1 VSAEQQALVLN
12 AIPLIVVG
20 GAYLVAG
27 LSLGPSLLGE
37 RERGRKVDYALAV
50 GYPCGGLAAVTLGV
64 LVLLDGRPLAG
75 NGWIA
80 LAAIL
85 LGGLPALLF
94 FRRWRDRALLLT
106 GAQRT
111 QEAEQRTFASKRRL
125 EDVASISNRLARTK
139 DVESAARLLL
149 DEVSALAGAEM
160 AGLVLLDEES
170 QFADGVLARE
180 AGRDVD
186 WFPDVRID
194 LRNEPSGV
202 ASAVFD
208 ASSFAVYDATQ
219 SPRVSR
225 RLVERA
231 DAKSTAY
238 VPLIADA
245 RVIGCLVLASI
256 TEHRAFDQ
264 PDLALLESIA
274 AQGAMAID
282 RRRVTAALGSV
293 LEQNE
298 LRARQQD
305 AVLRAARTLTG
316 ELEVPALLDT
326 LVRELVTVLNGDAA
340 DCWLLAESGDVLRC
354 RAVYGLPESE
364 LGREVAPP
372 PSVLSAIAERG
383 PAVRRDLTAPD
394 VPQWTPAYPAFEE
407 ALAAQIVV
415 QEQVR
420 GVVDV
425 YSLESGRFQKNDL
438 TAVEALT
445 ALASLALRGGEAF
458 DARSRQAR
466 IERGFYRIAAVLSR
480 SLSLPAT
487 YDAVAQAANE
497 ALGGGF
503 AAALAP
509 RAGTLALA
517 GSHRLPPALRAELEG
532 SPPIP
537 PALLAAVRDRRMLA
551 SPNLALDDRFEDRW
565 QALGAETGFASLL
578 VIPVEVPVEQD
589 AAVVVVVCFEEA
601 RSFSNEDLELAR
613 HVAGAARGALERA
626 NLFETERGS
635 RTLAQQLARTGSAL
649 ATELDP
655 AAVLDEVVEQAPALL
670 GADACAIRVLEG
682 EELVVAALS
691 EPALRGVLGHRAEA
705 GAWLSGE
712 VVQSH
717 GPVALA
723 DAAADERLGTVDPL
737 LRLGY
742 TAYLGVPLEGPEGV
756 LHGVLSVYDKQPR
769 AWRPEEVEALL
780 ALAANASAAL
790 SNAELYQRVALEKER
805 SAAILDN
812 VADGIVAVDRDGH
825 VVLWNSAAE
834 EITGVSAAEALGR
847 DPDEVLGRQL
857 GAGDDAPAG
866 ESFVA
871 VRRGGE
877 DVWLSVAEA
886 TMRDPA
892 GAVAGRIFA
901 FRDISADRQV
911 EQMKSDFVSTVSHE
925 LRTPLTSIYG
935 FAETLLRQDVLFG
948 DDEKRTFLRYIAA
961 ESQRLTRIV
970 DALLSVARLDTGDLD
985 VSIAPTDVRSVLSEV
1000 VSEAEQVAPSNGHR
1014 FVVDVPSEPLAAQAD
1029 ADKLRQVLVH
1039 LVDNAVKFSPAGGTV
1054 VVAARR
1060 RDDTV
1065 EFEVSDEGIGI
1076 PPSERDR
1083 IFRKFYRADP
1093 AALGDAAGGTGLG
1106 LFIVHG
1112 LVSAMGGRI
1121 RVESSEGNGSSFQFE
1136 LPAAQA
1142 ASSARE
1148 VADGRV

>member
-1 VSAEQQALVLN
+1 
-12 AIPLIVVG
+12 
-20 GAYLVAG
+20 
-27 LSLGPSLLGE
+27 
-37 RERGRKVDYALAV
+37 
-50 GYPCGGLAAVTLGV
+50 
-64 LVLLDGRPLAG
+64 
-75 NGWIA
+75 
-80 LAAIL
+80 
-85 LGGLPALLF
+85 
-94 FRRWRDRALLLT
+94 
-106 GAQRT
+106 
-111 QEAEQRTFASKRRL
+111 
-125 EDVASISNRLARTK
+125 
-139 DVESAARLLL
+139 
-149 DEVSALAGAEM
+149 M
-160 AGLVLLDEES
+160 AGLVLLDDES
-170 QFADGVLARE
+170 RFADGVLARQ

-186 WFPDVRID
+186 WFRDVRID
-194 LRNEPSGV
+194 LRSEPSGV

-208 ASSFAVYDATQ
+208 ASSFAVYDATR

-238 VPLIADA
+238 VPLIADT
-245 RVIGCLVLASI
+245 RVIGCIVLASI
-256 TEHRAFDQ
+256 REHHAFDQ

-274 AQGAMAID
+274 AQGAIAID
-282 RRRVTAALGSV
+282 RRRVSAALGSA

-298 LRARQQD
+298 LRALQQD
-305 AVLRAARTLTG
+305 GVLRAARTFAEAF
-316 ELEVPALLDT
+316 ELPAVLDT
-326 LVRELVTVLNGDAA
+326 LVRELVTVTNGDAA
-340 DCWLLAESGDVLRC
+340 DCWLLAESEEVLRC
-354 RAVYGLPESE
+354 RAVFDLPDSE

-372 PSVLSAIAERG
+372 PSVRAAIAERG
-383 PAVRRDLTAPD
+383 PVLRRDLTTAE
-394 VPQWTPAYPAFEE
+394 VPQWAPAYPAFEE
-407 ALAAQIVV
+407 ALTGQIVV
-415 QEQVR
+415 EEQVR

-425 YSLESGRFQKNDL
+425 YSLESGRFQESDL
-438 TAVEALT
+438 AAVEALT

-458 DARSRQAR
+458 DERARQAR
-466 IERGFYRIAAVLSR
+466 IERGFYRIAEVLSR
-480 SLSLPAT
+480 TLSLPAT
-487 YDAVAQAANE
+487 YDALAQAAGE
-497 ALGGGF
+497 VLGGGF

-509 RAGTLALA
+509 RAGKLALA
-517 GSHRLPPALRAELEG
+517 GSHRLPSALRAELEA
-532 SPPIP
+532 SPPVP

-551 SPNLALDDRFEDRW
+551 SPNLALDDRFEERW

-578 VIPVEVPVEQD
+578 VIPVEAPGEED
-589 AAVVVVVCFEEA
+589 GVVVIVGFEEA
-601 RSFSNEDLELAR
+601 HSFSNEDLELAR
-613 HVAGAARGALERA
+613 NVAGAARGALERA
-626 NLFETERGS
+626 HRFETERGS
-635 RTLAQQLARTGSAL
+635 RTLAQQLARTGSVL

-691 EPALRGVLGHRAEA
+691 APTLRDVLGHRAEA

-723 DAAADERLGTVDPL
+723 DAAADERLSNADPL
-737 LRLGY
+737 LGAGY
-742 TAYLGVPLEGPEGV
+742 TAYLGVPLEGPEEV
-756 LHGVLSVYDKQPR
+756 LHGVLAVYDKRPR
-769 AWRPEEVEALL
+769 AWRDEEVEALL

-805 SAAILDN
+805 SGAILEN

-847 DPDEVLGRQL
+847 NPDELLGRQL
-857 GAGDDAPAG
+857 GAEDEAADG

-871 VRRGGE
+871 IRRGGE

-886 TMRDPA
+886 VMSDPA

-925 LRTPLTSIYG
+925 LRAPLTSIYG

-948 DDEKRTFLRYIAA
+948 EDEKRTFLRYIAA

-985 VSIAPTDVRSVLSEV
+985 VSIAPTDVRSVVSEV
-1000 VSEAEQVAPSNGHR
+1000 VSEAEQVAPDNGHR
-1014 FVVDVPSEPLAAQAD
+1014 FVVDVPSEPLAAEAD

-1076 PPSERDR
+1076 PPSEQDH

-1093 AALGDAAGGTGLG
+1093 ALLGHAAGGTGLG
-1106 LFIVHG
+1106 LFIVQG
-1112 LVSAMGGRI
+1112 LVAAMGGRI
-1121 RVESSEGNGSSFQFE
+1121 RVESSEGNGSRFQFE

-1142 ASSARE
+1142 VAEARE
-1148 VADGRV
+1148 VRGGRV

>member
-20 GAYLVAG
+20 GAYLAAG
-27 LSLGPSLLGE
+27 LSLAPSLLRE
-37 RERGRKVDYALAV
+37 RERGRKVDYAFAV

-75 NGWIA
+75 NAWIA
-80 LAAIL
+80 FAAIL
-85 LGGLPALLF
+85 LAGLPAIF
-94 FRRWRDRALLLT
+94 FFTRWRDRVLLLT
-106 GAQRT
+106 GAGRT
-111 QEAEQRTFASKRRL
+111 REAEQRTFASKRRL
-125 EDVASISNRLARTK
+125 ESVASISNRLARTK

-149 DEVSALAGAEM
+149 DEASALAGAEM
-160 AGLVLLDEES
+160 AGLVLLDDES
-170 QFADGVLARE
+170 RFAEGVLARR
-180 AGRDVD
+180 AGQDVD

-231 DAKSTAY
+231 GAKSTAY
-238 VPLIADA
+238 VPLIADT
-245 RVIGCLVLASI
+245 RVVGCLVLASI
-256 TEHRAFDQ
+256 TEHRAFDH

-274 AQGAMAID
+274 AQGAMAVD
-282 RRRVTAALGSV
+282 RRRVTATLGSL

-298 LRARQQD
+298 LRVLQQD
-305 AVLRAARTLTG
+305 GVLSAARTLAEAR
-316 ELEVPALLDT
+316 ELPAVLDT
-326 LVRELVTVLNGDAA
+326 LVRELVTVVNGDAA
-340 DCWLLAESGDVLRC
+340 DCWLLAEPGDVLRC

-372 PSVLSAIAERG
+372 PSVRAAIAERG
-383 PAVRRDLTAPD
+383 PVLRRDLTAAD
-394 VPQWTPAYPAFEE
+394 VQQWTPAYPAFEE
-407 ALAAQIVV
+407 ALAGQILVE
-415 QEQVR
+415 EQVR

-425 YSLESGRFQKNDL
+425 YSLESGRFQESDL
-438 TAVEALT
+438 AAVEALT

-458 DARSRQAR
+458 DERAGQAR
-466 IERGFYRIAAVLSR
+466 IERGFYRIAEVLSR

-487 YDAVAQAANE
+487 YDAVAQAAGE
-497 ALGGGF
+497 VLGGGF

-517 GSHRLPPALRAELEG
+517 GSHRLPPALRSELEA

-537 PALLAAVRDRRMLA
+537 PALLAAVRDRRVLA
-551 SPNLALDDRFEDRW
+551 SPDLALDDRFEDRW
-565 QALGAETGFASLL
+565 QALGAEAGFASLL
-578 VIPVEVPVEQD
+578 VIPVEVPGEED
-589 AAVVVVVCFEEA
+589 AAVVVVCFEEA

-613 HVAGAARGALERA
+613 NVAGAARGALERA
-626 NLFETERGS
+626 DRFETERGS
-635 RTLAQQLARTGSAL
+635 RTLAQHLARTGSVL

-691 EPALRGVLGHRAEA
+691 TPALRGVLGHRAEA

-717 GPVALA
+717 GPVAVA
-723 DAAADERLGTVDPL
+723 DAAADERLGTADPL
-737 LRLGY
+737 LGAGY
-742 TAYLGVPLEGPEGV
+742 TAYLGVPLEGPEV
-756 LHGVLSVYDKQPR
+756 LHGVLAVYDKRPR
-769 AWRPEEVEALL
+769 AWRDEEVEALL

-790 SNAELYQRVALEKER
+790 SNAELYQRVTLEKER
-805 SAAILDN
+805 SAAILEN

-825 VVLWNSAAE
+825 VVLWNPAAE

-847 DPDEVLGRQL
+847 DPDDILGRKL
-857 GAGDDAPAG
+857 GADDEAPAG

-871 VRRGGE
+871 IRRGGE

-886 TMRDPA
+886 VMSDPA

-925 LRTPLTSIYG
+925 LRAPLTSIYG

-948 DDEKRTFLRYIAA
+948 DDERRTFLNYIAA

-985 VSIAPTDVRSVLSEV
+985 VSIAPTDVRPVVSEV
-1000 VSEAEQVAPSNGHR
+1000 VAEAEQVAPSNGHR
-1014 FVVDVPSEPLAAQAD
+1014 FVVDVPSEPLTAKAD

-1039 LVDNAVKFSPAGGTV
+1039 LVDNAVKFSQAGGTV
-1054 VVAARR
+1054 VVSARR

-1076 PPSERDR
+1076 PPSEQDR
-1083 IFRKFYRADP
+1083 IFRKFYRVD
-1093 AALGDAAGGTGLG
+1093 AALPGDAAGGTGLG
-1106 LFIVHG
+1106 LFIVQG

-1121 RVESSEGNGSSFQFE
+1121 RVESSEGNGSRFQFE

-1142 ASSARE
+1142 TAAARE
-1148 VADGRV
+1148 VRGGRV

>member
-12 AIPLIVVG
+12 AIPLMVVG
-20 GAYLVAG
+20 GAYLAAG
-27 LSLGPSLLGE
+27 LSLAPSLFRE

-80 LAAIL
+80 LATIL
-85 LGGLPALLF
+85 LAGLPALLF

-106 GAQRT
+106 GAGRT
-111 QEAEQRTFASKRRL
+111 REAEQRTFASKRRL
-125 EDVASISNRLARTK
+125 ENVASISNRLARTK

-170 QFADGVLARE
+170 RFADGVLARQ

-225 RLVERA
+225 RLVDRA

-282 RRRVTAALGSV
+282 RRRVKTALGSV

-298 LRARQQD
+298 LRALQQD
-305 AVLRAARTLTG
+305 GVLRAARTLTG
-316 ELEVPALLDT
+316 ELEVPAVLDT
-326 LVRELVTVLNGDAA
+326 LVRELVTVVNGDAA

-354 RAVYGLPESE
+354 RAVHGLPESE
-364 LGREVAPP
+364 LGRELVPS

-383 PAVRRDLTAPD
+383 PVLRRDLTTPD
-394 VPQWTPAYPAFEE
+394 APQWTPAYPAFEE

-415 QEQVR
+415 HEQVR

-425 YSLESGRFQKNDL
+425 YSLESGRFQESDL

-458 DARSRQAR
+458 DERSRQAR
-466 IERGFYRIAAVLSR
+466 IERGFSRIAAVLSR

-487 YDAVAQAANE
+487 YDALAQAAGE
-497 ALGGGF
+497 VLGGRF

-517 GSHRLPPALRAELEG
+517 GSHRLPPALRAELEA

-551 SPNLALDDRFEDRW
+551 SPNLALDDRFQDRW

-578 VIPVEVPVEQD
+578 VIPVEVPGEEE
-589 AAVVVVVCFEEA
+589 AAVVVVCFEEA

-613 HVAGAARGALERA
+613 NVAGAARGALERA
-626 NLFETERGS
+626 DLFETERGS
-635 RTLAQQLARTGSAL
+635 RTLAQQLARTGSVL

-705 GAWLSGE
+705 GVWLSGE

-723 DAAADERLGTVDPL
+723 DAAADERVGTVDPL
-737 LRLGY
+737 IRLGY
-742 TAYLGVPLEGPEGV
+742 TAYLGVPLEGPEEV

-825 VVLWNSAAE
+825 VVLWNTAAE

-857 GAGDDAPAG
+857 GAGDDAPPG

-871 VRRGGE
+871 IRRGGE

-886 TMRDPA
+886 VMSDPA

-925 LRTPLTSIYG
+925 LRSPLTSIYG

-985 VSIAPTDVRSVLSEV
+985 VSIAPTDVRSVLSDV
-1000 VSEAEQVAPSNGHR
+1000 VSEAEQVAPPNGHR
-1014 FVVDVPSEPLAAQAD
+1014 FVVDVPPEPLAAEAD

-1076 PPSERDR
+1076 PPSERHH

-1106 LFIVHG
+1106 LFIVQG

-1142 ASSARE
+1142 VAEARE
-1148 VADGRV
+1148 VRGGRV

>member
-20 GAYLVAG
+20 GAYLAAG
-27 LSLGPSLLGE
+27 LSLAPSLLRE

-64 LVLLDGRPLAG
+64 LVLLDDRPLADSA
-75 NGWIA
+75 WIA
-80 LAAIL
+80 FAAIL
-85 LGGLPALLF
+85 LAGLPAIF
-94 FRRWRDRALLLT
+94 FFTRWRDRALLLT
-106 GAQRT
+106 GAGRT
-111 QEAEQRTFASKRRL
+111 REAEQRTFASKRRL
-125 EDVASISNRLARTK
+125 ESVASISNRLARTK

-149 DEVSALAGAEM
+149 DETSALAGAEM
-160 AGLVLLDEES
+160 AGLVLLDDES
-170 QFADGVLARE
+170 RIAEGVLARR

-186 WFPDVRID
+186 WFPEVRID

-208 ASSFAVYDATQ
+208 ASSFAVYDATH

-238 VPLIADA
+238 VPLIVDS

-274 AQGAMAID
+274 AQGAMAVD
-282 RRRVTAALGSV
+282 RRRVTAALGAV

-298 LRARQQD
+298 LRVLRQD
-305 AVLRAARTLTG
+305 GVLRAARTLA
-316 ELEVPALLDT
+316 EAPDLPAVLDT
-326 LVRELVTVLNGDAA
+326 LVRELVTVVNGDAA

-372 PSVLSAIAERG
+372 PSVRATIAERA
-383 PAVRRDLTAPD
+383 PALRRDLTTAD

-407 ALAAQIVV
+407 ALAGQIVV
-415 QEQVR
+415 EEQVR

-425 YSLESGRFQKNDL
+425 YSLESRRFQESDL
-438 TAVEALT
+438 AAVDALT

-458 DARSRQAR
+458 DERARQAR
-466 IERGFYRIAAVLSR
+466 IERGFYRIAEVLSR

-487 YDAVAQAANE
+487 YDAVAQAAGE
-497 ALGGGF
+497 VLGAGF
-503 AAALAP
+503 AAALGP

-517 GSHRLPPALRAELEG
+517 GSHRLPPALRAELEA

-537 PALLAAVRDRRMLA
+537 SALLAAVRDRRMLA
-551 SPNLALDDRFEDRW
+551 SPDLALDDRFEDRW

-578 VIPVEVPVEQD
+578 VIPVEVPGEED
-589 AAVVVVVCFEEA
+589 AAVVVVCFEEA

-613 HVAGAARGALERA
+613 NVAGAARGALERA
-626 NLFETERGS
+626 DRFETERGS
-635 RTLAQQLARTGSAL
+635 RTLAQHLARTGSVL

-691 EPALRGVLGHRAEA
+691 APALRGGLGHRAEA

-717 GPVALA
+717 GPVAVA
-723 DAAADERLGTVDPL
+723 DAAADDRLGTADPL
-737 LRLGY
+737 LGAGY
-742 TAYLGVPLEGPEGV
+742 TAYLGVPLVGPEEV
-756 LHGVLSVYDKQPR
+756 FHGVLAVYDKRPR
-769 AWRPEEVEALL
+769 AWRDEEVEALL

-805 SAAILDN
+805 SAAILEN

-825 VVLWNSAAE
+825 VVLWNPAAE
-834 EITGVSAAEALGR
+834 EITGVSAAQALGR

-857 GAGDDAPAG
+857 GADN
-866 ESFVA
+866 FVA
-871 VRRGGE
+871 IRRGGE

-886 TMRDPA
+886 VMRDPA
-892 GAVAGRIFA
+892 GAVSGRIFA

-925 LRTPLTSIYG
+925 LRAPLTSIYG
-935 FAETLLRQDVLFG
+935 FAETLLRQDVMFG

-970 DALLSVARLDTGDLD
+970 DALLSVARLDTGDLE
-985 VSIAPTDVRSVLSEV
+985 VSIAPTDVRSVVSEV

-1014 FVVDVPSEPLAAQAD
+1014 FVVDVPSEPLAAEAD

-1076 PPSERDR
+1076 PASEQDR
-1083 IFRKFYRADP
+1083 IFRKFYRAD
-1093 AALGDAAGGTGLG
+1093 AALARDAGGTGLG

-1121 RVESSEGNGSSFQFE
+1121 RVESSEGNGSTFQFE

-1142 ASSARE
+1142 VAEARE
-1148 VADGRV
+1148 VRGGRV